1 MSGQDARQRTKT
13 YLETY
18 ILNANL
24 TKDDDLST
32 VSWIVAFGLP
42 DYPLSRVFKDK
53 AVDLIFSVNTA
64 NMKAVRDFRQYPYCY
79 EEVIPIE
86 IFCVNKTGPPAIT
99 GTKLRWKA
107 EAELRR
113 ISEAYPLASVR
124 WIMRGTDNE
133 KKLGSQTIYSVKYEL
148 GYIRPT
154 NASEVFPS
162 PPYVPM
168 IRRSGAGIPN
178 LDGPCD
184 NPVFELHYHENLAV
198 ESVDDAPILLSYDEE
213 VTREGV
219 ADAEIILS
227 YSVSVA

>member
-124 WIMRGTDNE
+124 WISRVSDNE
-133 KKLGSQTIYSVKYEL
+133 KKLGSQTLFSVKYEL

-154 NASEVFPS
+154 AASESFPS
-162 PPYVPM
+162 PPYIPFTN
-168 IRRSGAGIPN
+168 RSGAGIPN

-184 NPVFELHYHENLAV
+184 NGELELHYNMNPALEKV
-198 ESVDDAPILLSYDEE
+198 PDALLELSY
-213 VTREGV
+213 TT
-219 ADAEIILS
+219 
-227 YSVSVA
+227 SVS

>member
-184 NPVFELHYHENLAV
+184 NPVFELIYFMDIPETK
-198 ESVDDAPILLSYDEE
+198 EDDAKIELTYVEDKTEE
-213 VTREGV
+213 KSD
-219 ADAEIILS
+219 DATIQIN
-227 YSVSVA
+227 YVVSVA